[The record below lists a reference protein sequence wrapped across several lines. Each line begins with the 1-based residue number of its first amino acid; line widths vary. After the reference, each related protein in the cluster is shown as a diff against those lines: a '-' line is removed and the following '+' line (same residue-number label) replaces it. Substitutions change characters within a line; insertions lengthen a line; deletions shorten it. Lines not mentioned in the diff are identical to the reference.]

1 MTRSPAKKQ
10 LLVSLGSS
18 TNTSTSISRVNNY
31 GQTNKSSDI
40 LMMMGKSVENVY
52 DKVKLSFD

>member
-10 LLVSLGSS
+10 LLVSLGS
-18 TNTSTSISRVNNY
+18 TNTSTSISRGNNY

-40 LMMMGKSVENVY
+40 MMMMGKSVENVY
-52 DKVKLSFD
+52 EKVKLNLC